1 MRQAVPPSSVDRLV
15 DFLWQFDEKD
25 PSDPSTWYAPQR
37 REHNMLEVYH
47 HQYLSDDRQDQRIYD
62 ASSTS
67 GIVDRQNPSQCHGLA
82 GKAELFVRSCP
93 RDR

>member
-1 MRQAVPPSSVDRLV
+1 MRQAVPPSSV

-47 HQYLSDDRQDQRIYD
+47 PQYLSHDRQDQRIYD
-62 ASSTS
+62 AF
-67 GIVDRQNPSQCHGLA
+67 VDLWDRGPTESQPVPWIGRQGRTFCSILPA
-82 GKAELFVRSCP
+82 
-93 RDR
+93 

>member
-62 ASSTS
+62 AF
-67 GIVDRQNPSQCHGLA
+67 VDLWDRGPTESQPVPWIGRQGRTLCSILPA
-82 GKAELFVRSCP
+82 
-93 RDR
+93 